1 MAVKDGGA
9 VSIMTSYGP
18 VNGHWTASNYDLN
31 TTILRGEW
39 GYTGIVMTDWWACMN
54 DVVKGGAQS
63 RQLTSSMVRAQNDL
77 YMVVNNNGA
86 EINSMEDDTIAS
98 LAEGKLTRGELQRSA
113 KNICRFIL
121 HAPVMERP
129 LKPLD
134 DILVFHAAAKTDAAD
149 VQELEK
155 TVQLSMEEK
164 NSAVIQVKQAGVYNV
179 IAKLCSDASNLAQ
192 AAANVS
198 LNGEPLTTVQ
208 ISGTEGR
215 WITQKLLSVELEE
228 GFYEVHAEVVKPVME
243 IAWIAFDRQ

>member
-1 MAVKDGGA
+1 M
-9 VSIMTSYGP
+9 
-18 VNGHWTASNYDLN
+18 
-31 TTILRGEW
+31 
-39 GYTGIVMTDWWACMN
+39 
-54 DVVKGGAQS
+54 
-63 RQLTSSMVRAQNDL
+63 
-77 YMVVNNNGA
+77 
-86 EINSMEDDTIAS
+86 
-98 LAEGKLTRGELQRSA
+98 
-113 KNICRFIL
+113 
-121 HAPVMERP
+121 
-129 LKPLD
+129 D
-134 DILVFHAAAKTDAAD
+134 DIWVFHAAAKTDAAD